1 MIRWQVAEMF
11 TNQLSW
17 LRHANVDFDKKE
29 PDIRVPGN
37 NARDTANATA
47 HLYTRYTFARA
58 GGSRGVSRNSS
69 SSSNDDVNPR
79 PIHLFWLLYSTPKS
93 GFSLMSFLFHSY
105 DFRGCISRWI
115 NERAVLLLAA
125 YFPENFNCIRFPT
138 VPSAEK
144 AQERERKRETRDSL
158 DIVEFSRAHTRLP
171 VRLIN
176 ERRI

>member
-1 MIRWQVAEMF
+1 MF

-37 NARDTANATA
+37 NARDMANATA

-93 GFSLMSFLFHSY
+93 GFSLLSFLFHSY

-115 NERAVLLLAA
+115 NELPLQCCSLLHISLKISIVSDSQLSRR
-125 YFPENFNCIRFPT
+125 PKKHKK
-138 VPSAEK
+138 EK
-144 AQERERKRETRDSL
+144 ERERVARYCR
-158 DIVEFSRAHTRLP
+158 V
-171 VRLIN
+171 
-176 ERRI
+176 